1 VTAAVSDGLDGL
13 IARTMDQKSVLGS
26 YLDPLADKVLIT
38 SISLSCAGAG
48 LLPWWVVALIVV
60 RDSFLVTGAYLLARR
75 AAAKRGLTLLDSTVS
90 SDRPLEIRA
99 TLLSKVNTVLQ
110 LSLLTS
116 ALAGAA
122 FPVSQVC
129 KGTYT
134 QHI

>member
-1 VTAAVSDGLDGL
+1 
-13 IARTMDQKSVLGS
+13 MDQKSVLGS

>member
-1 VTAAVSDGLDGL
+1 MTAAVSDGLDGL